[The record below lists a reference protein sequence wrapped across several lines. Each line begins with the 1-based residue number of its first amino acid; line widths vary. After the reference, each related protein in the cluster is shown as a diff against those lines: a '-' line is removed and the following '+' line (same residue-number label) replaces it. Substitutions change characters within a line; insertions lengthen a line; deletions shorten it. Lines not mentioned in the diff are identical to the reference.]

1 MPLLKSGVL
10 DALGDHLLN
19 DDVVLHLLRK
29 VGCIISKQNVE
40 TEHHRNSQ
48 KESFKTFKVLRSG
61 TGNLNEDSQGT
72 RHSSWILGR
81 FLRAFGAIC
90 EKVCGQIP
98 WLWWLFSTFIGNLG
112 PNQVG

>member
-40 TEHHRNSQ
+40 T
-48 KESFKTFKVLRSG
+48 
-61 TGNLNEDSQGT
+61 
-72 RHSSWILGR
+72 
-81 FLRAFGAIC
+81 
-90 EKVCGQIP
+90 
-98 WLWWLFSTFIGNLG
+98 
-112 PNQVG
+112 